1 MNNVYKNAFL
11 SNGRSFVGLLLFLF
25 SGLFATAQNT
35 SGDYRT
41 AATNASWNTP
51 SDWQVWNGSSWT
63 TAATAPGATNNVYV
77 QSGHTVTLSSDA
89 SCLSLYIS
97 TGTTGATTGSDAKVA
112 LTDFALNINGKL
124 SCYFGP
130 LDVANNSTTPLTVTA
145 SNTIPATPITKTAN
159 SNTGR
164 IRFVTGNGA
173 DHVLVANG
181 EWGAGNT
188 ASTSTFDVEVNLNS
202 GQTGSIGANVKAYNW
217 YVTSGTLD
225 ALSTATLSS
234 DNGTTGGNVTVSTG
248 ATLSS
253 AASTIIQRTGSA
265 SAGTLTVNGTLR
277 VSALN
282 PALAVSVINFNGTV
296 EYSRSSAQ
304 NFIVAANSGAN
315 PDTYTNI
322 VLSGGGAKT
331 ISASLPI
338 SLYGALTIS
347 GTASLVTNSSLTLK
361 STASNTARVAPITST
376 AGTPISGS
384 VTAERFISSQNNRA
398 YRLLAPIVT
407 TPGSIRDN
415 WQEGGNNTS
424 TNAASNVDLRPGYG
438 THITGSTTG
447 ANGFDATVTGQVS
460 LFSYNQVATSQ
471 VWVPF
476 NNTDVTTL
484 NAKTGYLIFIRGDR
498 RASNLYS
505 NTSSNTT
512 LEATGALLTGD
523 QTFTNLESNG
533 RFSLVTNPFASPISW
548 TSIYNNSSNNTNFEK
563 FYYYWDPNVGSTSP
577 NHQFGAFVTVDNTGA
592 KSNAASLATVEI
604 QSGQAFFVLSKSGT
618 SSPTFTVRETDKSTT
633 NNIDVFRV
641 GKPESFSISLY
652 YKDDTGSRRISDG
665 ALVQFD
671 NNYSAAVD
679 GNDAPKFPNFYEN
692 IAIARDGKMLS
703 IEGRPLVEANDNIPL
718 SIGGLK
724 QQQYE
729 WQFDPSDFN
738 APNLQA
744 YLQDKFLNTKT
755 PISLSNTTV
764 IPFTVTTDAASS
776 AADRFTIV
784 FSPAST
790 LPVTMSTVKAYQ
802 KASGIQVEWSSVTE
816 NNVDRYEVERSING
830 QQFAK
835 VGTVASTG
843 NSSSLKAYSWFDPSP
858 NAGSNYYRIRSVS
871 KAGSAEFTSI
881 VRVALTD
888 NAQSISVYPNPIH
901 GDVVGLQFT
910 NLAKGTYTITIT
922 NKLGQQV
929 YSKVI
934 EHRGGSASQTL
945 QTATFA
951 KGIYQLQLSGES
963 TTITTQL
970 VKQ

>member
-130 LDVANNSTTPLTVTA
+130 VDVANNSTTPLTVTA

-164 IRFVTGNGA
+164 IRFVAGNGA

-460 LFSYNQVATSQ
+460 LFSYNQVATNQ

-548 TSIYNNSSNNTNFEK
+548 TSIYNNSSINTNFEK

-592 KSNAASLATVEI
+592 KSNAASLATVEV

-764 IPFTVTTDAASS
+764 IPFTVTTDTASS

-816 NNVDRYEVERSING
+816 NNIDRYEVEKSTNG
-830 QQFAK
+830 QQFIK

-843 NSSSLKAYSWFDPSP
+843 NGSSLNSYTWFDASP

-881 VRVALTD
+881 VRVALTN
-888 NAQSISVYPNPIH
+888 NAENISVYPNPVK
-901 GDVVGLQFT
+901 GNVVGLQLN
-910 NLAKGTYTITIT
+910 NLAKGNYTITIT
-922 NKLGQQV
+922 NQLGQPV
-929 YSKVI
+929 YSKTI
-934 EHRGGSASQTL
+934 EHQGGSASQTL
-945 QTATFA
+945 QTETMAA
-951 KGIYQLQLSGES
+951 GIYQLKLAGER
-963 TTITTQL
+963 TNIATKLI
-970 VKQ
+970 KQ